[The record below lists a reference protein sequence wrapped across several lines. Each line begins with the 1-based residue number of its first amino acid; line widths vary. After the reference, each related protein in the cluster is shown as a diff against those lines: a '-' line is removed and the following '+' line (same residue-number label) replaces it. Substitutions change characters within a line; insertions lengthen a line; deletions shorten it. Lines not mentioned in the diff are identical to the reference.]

1 MYYVS
6 SMKYEWREQMQK
18 KLTISLN
25 ELVYDELCRVVGRG
39 NISRFIEDLIK
50 PKLQANDLDAAYCE
64 MAADNVRERNALE
77 WSNGVVGDCADET
90 R

>member
-1 MYYVS
+1 
-6 SMKYEWREQMQK
+6 MQK

-39 NISRFIEDLIK
+39 NISRFIENLVK
-50 PKLQANDLDAAYCE
+50 PQLKANDLDVAYSE
-64 MAADNVRERNALE
+64 MAADSVREREALE
-77 WSNGVVGDCADET
+77 WSNAVVGDGANEK

>member
-1 MYYVS
+1 
-6 SMKYEWREQMQK
+6 MQK

-39 NISRFIEDLIK
+39 NISKFIEELIK
-50 PKLQANDLDAAYCE
+50 PKLKANDLDAAYSE
-64 MAADNVRERNALE
+64 MAADRVREADALA
-77 WSNGVVGDCADET
+77 WANGVVGDSADEK

>member
-1 MYYVS
+1 
-6 SMKYEWREQMQK
+6 MQK

-39 NISRFIEDLIK
+39 NISKFIENLVK
-50 PKLQANDLDAAYCE
+50 PQLKANDLDAAYSE
-64 MAADNVRERNALE
+64 MAADSVREQEALE
-77 WSNGVVGDCADET
+77 WSNAVVGDSANEK

>member
-1 MYYVS
+1 
-6 SMKYEWREQMQK
+6 MQK

-39 NISRFIEDLIK
+39 NISKFIENLIK
-50 PKLQANDLDAAYCE
+50 PRLNTNDLDAAYSE
-64 MAADNVRERNALE
+64 MAADSVREHEALE
-77 WSNGVVGDCADET
+77 WSNAVLGDSTNEK

>member
-1 MYYVS
+1 
-6 SMKYEWREQMQK
+6 MQK

-39 NISRFIEDLIK
+39 NISKFIENLIK
-50 PKLQANDLDAAYCE
+50 PQLKANDLDAAYSE
-64 MAADNVRERNALE
+64 MAADSVREQEALE
-77 WSNGVVGDCADET
+77 WANAVVGDSANEK

>member
-1 MYYVS
+1 
-6 SMKYEWREQMQK
+6 MQK

-39 NISRFIEDLIK
+39 NISKFIENIIK
-50 PKLQANDLDAAYCE
+50 PRLYANDLDAAYSE
-64 MAADNVRERNALE
+64 MAADSVREQEALE
-77 WSNGVVGDCADET
+77 WSNAVVGDIANEK

>member
-1 MYYVS
+1 
-6 SMKYEWREQMQK
+6 MQK

-39 NISRFIEDLIK
+39 NISKFIENLIK
-50 PKLQANDLDAAYCE
+50 PKLKANNLDAAYSE
-64 MAADNVRERNALE
+64 MATDSVREQEALE
-77 WSNGVVGDCADET
+77 WVNGVVGDCANEK

>member
-1 MYYVS
+1 MNAGGA
-6 SMKYEWREQMQK
+6 MQK

-39 NISRFIEDLIK
+39 NISRFIENLIK
-50 PKLQANDLDAAYCE
+50 PQLKANDLDIAYRE
-64 MAADNVRERNALE
+64 MAADCVREKEALE
-77 WSNGVVGDCADET
+77 WSNAVAGDCVNEK

>member
-1 MYYVS
+1 
-6 SMKYEWREQMQK
+6 MQK

-39 NISRFIEDLIK
+39 NISKFIENLIK
-50 PKLQANDLDAAYCE
+50 PQLKANDLEAAYSE
-64 MAADNVRERNALE
+64 MAADTVREREALE
-77 WSNGVVGDCADET
+77 WSNAVVGDVADEK